1 MFLYTALTCDV
12 LYNNDYFEIND
23 YFVLLQDYLVRIF
36 QMICKDRAC

>member
-23 YFVLLQDYLVRIF
+23 YFVLLQDYIGKNISNDL
-36 QMICKDRAC
+36 QG